1 MKVEAAGDGAHLDS
15 WRRVVVAETMT
26 AAAAK
31 DVAAACGQER
41 AGGGERFVGGGV

>member
-1 MKVEAAGDGAHLDS
+1 MQVEAAGDGDHLDS

-26 AAAAK
+26 AAAAE

-41 AGGGERFVGGGV
+41 AGAGERIGGGGV